1 MRVSWGGGCVAK
13 VLNVESDIHPN
24 TRDATRRTH
33 DARQRQ
39 RRAFYIIRPAP
50 HCTHGPEGRV
60 GEAASFSLTSARD
73 DLGGE
78 EWRPRR

>member
-1 MRVSWGGGCVAK
+1 MRVSWGGGGDVAK
-13 VLNVESDIHPN
+13 VLNVEWDIHPN
-24 TRDATRRTH
+24 TRDTTTTSLLLLFGRRHT
-33 DARQRQ
+33 A
-39 RRAFYIIRPAP
+39 
-50 HCTHGPEGRV
+50 THGPEGRV